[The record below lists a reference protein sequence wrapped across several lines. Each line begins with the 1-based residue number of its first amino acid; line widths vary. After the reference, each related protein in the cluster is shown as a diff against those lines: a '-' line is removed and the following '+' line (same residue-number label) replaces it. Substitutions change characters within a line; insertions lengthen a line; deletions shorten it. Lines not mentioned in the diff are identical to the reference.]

1 MLEQLTLDQF
11 VPHVASP
18 FWIEGEGGAS
28 VSLRLVEAGDLGST
42 ERQEQFHL
50 IFCGPEAPALR
61 QGTYR
66 LNHSALGSLSLFLVP
81 IARTPEG
88 FQYQAVFN
96 RIRQG

>member
-1 MLEQLTLDQF
+1 MLAQLNLAHF
-11 VPHVASP
+11 LPHVASP

-28 VSLRLVEAGDLGST
+28 VELRLLEAADLGST
-42 ERQEQFHL
+42 GRQEQFHL
-50 IFCGPEAPALR
+50 IFAGPAVPVLP

-66 LNHSALGSLSLFLVP
+66 LMHAALGELVLFLVP

-96 RIRQG
+96 RLRQG